1 MNLNAL
7 AQDRES
13 CWTFVNAVM
22 NIRLKMRGRSWLDKD
37 LLDSQ
42 EGSMELIR

>member
-1 MNLNAL
+1 MDWNDLT
-7 AQDRES
+7 QDRDS
-13 CWTFVNAVM
+13 WRTLVTSVM
-22 NIRLKMRGRSWLDKD
+22 NISHKMRRSSWLDKD